1 LTTKTI
7 LFIALGIVSFGVSLL
22 VKKNKNQSNKTRKR
36 MLAKVNQAKNIEE
49 FRNSTDFQHPISS
62 AILNLLENFDVH
74 DGVGKRLNDEE
85 IKSIENKLQLDLP
98 TSYKIFLKH
107 FGDGGNW
114 VFSQYIDSIQIS
126 SWLSDYRDDFSE
138 TIELDGGKLLK
149 VNSLLCLMTED
160 SNGGAWCWLTSE
172 KDTNGEWELAYC
184 IDNKLHYKV
193 VNFTAWLNILTK
205 EGSEVIRELDLEE
218 TLGLG

>member
-1 LTTKTI
+1 MTTKTI

-22 VKKNKNQSNKTRKR
+22 VKKNKDQSNTTRKR
-36 MLAKVNQAKNIEE
+36 MLAKVNQAKNIEK
-49 FRNSTDFQHPISS
+49 FRNSKDFQHPISS
-62 AILNLLENFDVH
+62 AIFNLLENFDVH
-74 DGVGKRLNDEE
+74 DGVGKKLNDEE
-85 IKSIENKLQLDLP
+85 IKAIENKLQLDLP

-114 VFSQYIDSIQIS
+114 VFSQYIDSIQNF
-126 SWLSDYRDDFSE
+126 SWLSNYRNDFSE

-172 KDTNGEWELAYC
+172 KDTNGEWELAYYM
-184 IDNKLHYKV
+184 DNKLHYKV
-193 VNFTAWLNILTK
+193 LNFTEWLNILTK
-205 EGSEVIRELDLEE
+205 EGVEVIRELDLEE